1 MGRESAL
8 ARSEQAAGQ
17 VLLFGRAL
25 DPEALADEIDAV
37 SPDQLAALTARIL
50 AHQKVAVAI
59 LGPKAALG
67 AAESFEQ
74 ALFG

>member
-1 MGRESAL
+1 M
-8 ARSEQAAGQ
+8 
-17 VLLFGRAL
+17 
-25 DPEALADEIDAV
+25 

-59 LGPKAALG
+59 LGPKAAMS
-67 AAESFEQ
+67 AADEFER